1 MSIWKLQRPLVTN
14 SSSHDVMAYTEDKE
28 DLAFINM
35 TQEQID
41 EVFGDELKIYV
52 EAKVNKKTG
61 MLVADRIVEE
71 QDW

>member
-1 MSIWKLQRPLVTN
+1 
-14 SSSHDVMAYTEDKE
+14 MAYTEDKE